1 MKKSN
6 MKIHSCGSVKRI
18 AIVFTFSLISL
29 THYGQLWLDLDSGF
43 RCGPHFS
50 YVYQL
55 LADEDNK
62 TITAGGWLTTLDCEE
77 LYVPAIWDGSDWTK
91 IGEQGGAGIFNPIG
105 KYGNSLYAGGRYFG
119 NDKTPFLQF
128 TNHGWDSV
136 ATDLKLF
143 DFSSFTELN
152 GELYGTVLS
161 YFTIA
166 GDSANLAFK
175 WNGNHVQ
182 PLVDFF
188 AENASG
194 HCLGLYHDTLFVGGH
209 FWDSQRNINHFASIY
224 DGDIHQVGQGFGID
238 GNVMSMIVYDDKLW
252 LGGSFLGAYFGKP
265 GYVNLVCY
273 DGDSLHLAPNQTN
286 GRVVSM
292 EVHENELYLAGWFS
306 EIDGKESHGVA
317 KLNQFGSFAINPD
330 TIYNS
335 YDTPASTFPNVVRD
349 IAIMNDTLYIAG
361 DFKRIG
367 SCDNL
372 NSIAKLNKSL
382 TGKSI
387 PLQSNFI
394 IYPNPT
400 LGELVLET
408 NSYFN
413 QSAPIRMYDSS
424 GRLVLEDT
432 WLLGERQKRISLSS
446 FSNGAYIL
454 HLETNGEKLS
464 RTIIK
469 E

>member
-1 MKKSN
+1 

-18 AIVFTFSLISL
+18 AIVLTFSLFSL

-55 LADEDNK
+55 LGDNENK
-62 TITAGGWLTTLDCEE
+62 TITACGLLPSHNCEE
-77 LYVPAIWDGSDWTK
+77 YYVPAIWDGSDWTK
-91 IGEQGGAGIFNPIG
+91 IGEIGDVYGVFNPIG
-105 KYGNSLYAGGRYFG
+105 KYGNSLYAGSRYFG

-136 ATDLKLF
+136 STDMKLF
-143 DFSSFTELN
+143 DFGSFTELN

-161 YFTIA
+161 YYTIG

-175 WNGNHVQ
+175 YDGNQVQ

-188 AENASG
+188 SENARG
-194 HCLGLYHDTLFVGGH
+194 HCLTLYHDTLFVGGR
-209 FWDSQRNINHFASIY
+209 FWDDQRNINNFASIY

-238 GNVMSMIVYDDKLW
+238 ANVMSMIVYDDKLW

-292 EVHENELYLAGWFS
+292 EVYENELYLAGWFS

-349 IAIMNDTLYIAG
+349 IAIMNDTLYVAG

-382 TGKSI
+382 TGKNI

-454 HLETNGEKLS
+454 QLETNGEKLS

>member
-1 MKKSN
+1 
-6 MKIHSCGSVKRI
+6 MKIPGNDSLRKI
-18 AIVFTFSLISL
+18 AFVFSFFLISL
-29 THYGQLWLDLDSGF
+29 THNGQLWLDLDSGF

-55 LADEDNK
+55 LPDNENK

-77 LYVPAIWDGSDWTK
+77 LYVPATWDGNSWSELGEKSDYDMIFDPLMKYNEK
-91 IGEQGGAGIFNPIG
+91 IYAGNHYFG
-105 KYGNSLYAGGRYFG
+105 TDKNSLVLFSEQQWDTIPVSFYPSLITDFIEYNDLLYATGGYFIINGDTSNLIFHYDG
-119 NDKTPFLQF
+119 NQ
-128 TNHGWDSV
+128 
-136 ATDLKLF
+136 
-143 DFSSFTELN
+143 
-152 GELYGTVLS
+152 
-161 YFTIA
+161 
-166 GDSANLAFK
+166 
-175 WNGNHVQ
+175 VQ

-188 AENASG
+188 DENARG
-194 HCLGLYHDTLFVGGH
+194 NCLAFYHDTLFVGGR
-209 FWDSQRNINHFASIY
+209 FWDSQRNINHCASIY
-224 DGDIHQVGQGFGID
+224 DGDIHKAGQGFGLD
-238 GNVMSMIVYDDKLW
+238 ANVEAMVVYDNKLW
-252 LGGSFLGAYFGKP
+252 LGGTFDIGSFG
-265 GYVNLVCY
+265 NTER
-273 DGDSLHLAPNQTN
+273 LHLAYYDGHSIYPAPHQTN

-292 EVHENELYLAGWFS
+292 EVYENELYLAGWFS
-306 EIDGKESHGVA
+306 EIDGMESHGVA
-317 KLNQFGSFAINPD
+317 KLNQFGSFALNPD

-382 TGKSI
+382 TGNLV

-400 LGELVLET
+400 QGDFILET
-408 NSYFN
+408 NNYFN
-413 QSAPIRMYDSS
+413 QSVPIRMYDSS

>member
-1 MKKSN
+1 

-18 AIVFTFSLISL
+18 VIVLTFSLISL
-29 THYGQLWLDLDSGF
+29 AHHGQLWLDLDSGF

-55 LADEDNK
+55 LGDNENK
-62 TITAGGWLTTLDCEE
+62 TITACGLIRTHNCEE
-77 LYVPAIWDGSDWTK
+77 FYVPAMWDGSNWTK
-91 IGEQGGAGIFNPIG
+91 IGEIGDSYGVFYPMG
-105 KYGNSLYAGGRYFG
+105 KYSNSLYAGSRYFG

-136 ATDLKLF
+136 ATDMKLF
-143 DFSSFTELN
+143 DFSSFMELN
-152 GELYGTVLS
+152 GELYGTVLG
-161 YFTIA
+161 YYTIA

-175 WNGNHVQ
+175 YDGNQ
-182 PLVDFF
+182 ILPLVDFF
-188 AENASG
+188 SEDARG
-194 HCLGLYHDTLFVGGH
+194 HCLALYHDTLFVGGR
-209 FWDSQRNINHFASIY
+209 FWDSQRNINNFASIY
-224 DGDIHQVGQGFGID
+224 DGDIHRVGQGFGWD
-238 GNVMSMIVYDDKLW
+238 ANVEAMVVYDGKLW
-252 LGGSFLGAYFGKP
+252 LGGTFLGEYFGIS
-265 GYVNLVCY
+265 GYAHLLYY
-273 DGDSLHLAPNQTN
+273 DGHAIYPAPHQPN

-292 EVHENELYLAGWFS
+292 EVYENELYLAGWFS
-306 EIDGKESHGVA
+306 EIDGMESHGVA
-317 KLNQFGSFAINPD
+317 KFNQFGSFALNSD

-335 YDTPASTFPNVVRD
+335 YDTPASRFPNVVRD

-382 TGKSI
+382 TGKNI

-408 NSYFN
+408 NNYFN

-424 GRLVLEDT
+424 GRLVLEDI

-454 HLETNGEKLS
+454 QLETNGEKLS